1 MKINKRDNKA
11 LKKRLVAIFE
21 EILGDADTTFMEVI
35 YDEINPYLEDED
47 DNLEIIQ
54 EYFEDVAKEVYVKR
68 AKEV

>member
-11 LKKRLVAIFE
+11 FKKRLVAIFE
-21 EILGDADTTFMEVI
+21 EILGDADTQFMEVI

-47 DNLEIIQ
+47 DNLKIIQ
-54 EYFEDVAKEVYVKR
+54 EYFEDVANEVYVKR

>member
-1 MKINKRDNKA
+1 MKINKRDNKT
-11 LKKRLVAIFE
+11 LKKRLIAIFE
-21 EILGDADTTFMEVI
+21 EILYDADITFQEVI

-68 AKEV
+68 AKE